1 MQDTTSREAVL
12 AEIVERELAMFLAT
26 NNEGGVSVCQT
37 RPDTFRAMRN
47 MAHSA
52 HDDALLAS
60 YLDDLR
66 QAETLGRN
74 FMVEKYARMDDRL
87 PPLSTSP
94 LLDQIADAE
103 EAFLHDAQQRYPHV
117 IKSNGQGMFR
127 SYLRCELE
135 TLSPRTLELYA
146 AQVNRAQLAGRNLV
160 VERHDYLM
168 RLLGKGGI
176 DACEAGFE
184 ATGHAASQAA
194 DLGKEQER

>member
-1 MQDTTSREAVL
+1 MQENFDREAAL
-12 AEIVERELAMFLAT
+12 AEIIERELAMFLAT

-37 RPDTFRAMRN
+37 RPDTFRAMRK

-52 HDDALLAS
+52 HNDALLAS

-66 QAETLGRN
+66 QAETQGRN
-74 FMVEKYARMDDRL
+74 VMVEKYARMDDRL

-103 EAFLHDAQQRYPHV
+103 QAFLHDAQQRYPHV

-127 SYLRCELE
+127 RYLRCELE
-135 TLSPRTLELYA
+135 TLSPRTLALYA
-146 AQVNRAQLAGRNLV
+146 AQIDRARRESRNLV

-176 DACEAGFE
+176 DACNASCEASM
-184 ATGHAASQAA
+184 HAAAQGRA
-194 DLGKEQER
+194 QEN

>member
-1 MQDTTSREAVL
+1 MQETMSREALL

-37 RPDTFRAMRN
+37 RPDAFRAMRK

-66 QAETLGRN
+66 LAEAQGRN
-74 FMVEKYARMDDRL
+74 VMVEKYARMDDRL

-103 EAFLHDAQQRYPHV
+103 QAFLQDAQRRYPHV

-127 SYLRCELE
+127 RYLRCELE

-146 AQVNRAQLAGRNLV
+146 AQVSRAQHEGRNLV

-176 DACEAGFE
+176 DTCEAAYE
-184 ATGHAASQAA
+184 AASHTA
-194 DLGKEQER
+194 DLSTEQER

>member
-1 MQDTTSREAVL
+1 MQETMSREVLL

-37 RPDTFRAMRN
+37 RPDAFRAMRK

-66 QAETLGRN
+66 QAEAQGRN
-74 FMVEKYARMDDRL
+74 VMVEKYARMDDRL

-103 EAFLHDAQQRYPHV
+103 QAFLQDAQRRYPHV

-127 SYLRCELE
+127 RYLRCELE

-146 AQVNRAQLAGRNLV
+146 AQVSRAQLAGRNLV

-176 DACEAGFE
+176 DVCEAASGASFGA
-184 ATGHAASQAA
+184 ATK
-194 DLGKEQER
+194 GKEQER

>member
-1 MQDTTSREAVL
+1 MHDTTGRGAVL

-37 RPDTFRAMRN
+37 RPEAFRAMRK

-66 QAETLGRN
+66 QAELHGRN

-103 EAFLHDAQQRYPHV
+103 EAFLHEAQRLYPNV
-117 IKSNGQGMFR
+117 VKSNGQGMFR
-127 SYLRCELE
+127 RYLRCELE
-135 TLSPRTLELYA
+135 TLSPRTLALYA
-146 AQVNRAQLAGRNLV
+146 AQIDRARREGRNLV

-176 DACEAGFE
+176 DACNASCEASM
-184 ATGHAASQAA
+184 HAAAQGRA
-194 DLGKEQER
+194 QEN

>member
-1 MQDTTSREAVL
+1 MQETMSREVLL

-37 RPDTFRAMRN
+37 RPDAFRAMRK

-66 QAETLGRN
+66 QAEAQGRN
-74 FMVEKYARMDDRL
+74 VMVEKYARMDDRL

-103 EAFLHDAQQRYPHV
+103 QAFLQDAQRRYPHV

-127 SYLRCELE
+127 RYLRCELE
-135 TLSPRTLELYA
+135 TLSPRTLALYA
-146 AQVNRAQLAGRNLV
+146 AQIDRARREGRNLV

-176 DACEAGFE
+176 DACNASCEASM
-184 ATGHAASQAA
+184 HAAAQGRA
-194 DLGKEQER
+194 QEN

>member
-1 MQDTTSREAVL
+1 MQETMSREALL

-37 RPDTFRAMRN
+37 RPDAFRAMRK

-66 QAETLGRN
+66 QAEIQGRN
-74 FMVEKYARMDDRL
+74 VMVEKYARMDDRL

-103 EAFLHDAQQRYPHV
+103 QAFLHDAQRRYPHV

-127 SYLRCELE
+127 RYLRCELE

-146 AQVNRAQLAGRNLV
+146 AQVGRAQQEGRNLV

-168 RLLGKGGI
+168 RLLGKGSI
-176 DACEAGFE
+176 DACNATCEASFE
-184 ATGHAASQAA
+184 AAGHAA

>member
-1 MQDTTSREAVL
+1 MHETMSREALL

-37 RPDTFRAMRN
+37 RPDAFRAMRK

-66 QAETLGRN
+66 QAEAQGRN
-74 FMVEKYARMDDRL
+74 VMVEKYARMDDRL

-103 EAFLHDAQQRYPHV
+103 QAFLQDAQRRYPHV

-127 SYLRCELE
+127 RYLRCELE

-146 AQVNRAQLAGRNLV
+146 AQVSRAQHEGRNLV
-160 VERHDYLM
+160 VVRHDYLM

-176 DACEAGFE
+176 DTCEAAYE
-184 ATGHAASQAA
+184 AASRTA
-194 DLGKEQER
+194 DLSKEQER

>member
-1 MQDTTSREAVL
+1 MQDTMSRETLL

-26 NNEGGVSVCQT
+26 NNKDSVSVCQT
-37 RPDTFRAMRN
+37 RPDAFRAMRK

-66 QAETLGRN
+66 QADIQGRN
-74 FMVEKYARMDDRL
+74 VMVEKYARMDDRL

-94 LLDQIADAE
+94 LLDKIADAE
-103 EAFLHDAQQRYPHV
+103 QAFLHDAQRRYPHV

-127 SYLRCELE
+127 RYLRCELE

-146 AQVNRAQLAGRNLV
+146 AQVSRAQHEGRNLV

-176 DACEAGFE
+176 DACEAASE
-184 ATGHAASQAA
+184 ASFGAAAK
-194 DLGKEQER
+194 GKELER

>member
-1 MQDTTSREAVL
+1 MHDTTGRGAVL

-26 NNEGGVSVCQT
+26 SNEGGVSVCQT
-37 RPDTFRAMRN
+37 RPDTFRAMRK

-52 HDDALLAS
+52 HDDALLES
-60 YLDDLR
+60 YLADLR
-66 QAETLGRN
+66 QAEADGRN
-74 FMVEKYARMDDRL
+74 VMVEKYARMDDRL

-103 EAFLHDAQQRYPHV
+103 EAFLHEAQRLYPNV

-127 SYLRCELE
+127 RYLRCELE
-135 TLSPRTLELYA
+135 TLSPRTLALYA
-146 AQVNRAQLAGRNLV
+146 AQIDRARREGRNLV

-176 DACEAGFE
+176 DACNASCEASM
-184 ATGHAASQAA
+184 HAAAQGRA
-194 DLGKEQER
+194 QEN

>member
-1 MQDTTSREAVL
+1 MQDTMSRETLL

-37 RPDTFRAMRN
+37 RPDTFRAMRK

-66 QAETLGRN
+66 QAEAQGRN
-74 FMVEKYARMDDRL
+74 VMVEKYARMDDRL

-103 EAFLHDAQQRYPHV
+103 QAFLQDAQRRYPHV

-127 SYLRCELE
+127 RYLRCELE

-146 AQVNRAQLAGRNLV
+146 AQVSRAQHEGRNLV

-176 DACEAGFE
+176 DVCEAASE
-184 ATGHAASQAA
+184 ASFGAATK
-194 DLGKEQER
+194 GKELER

>member
-1 MQDTTSREAVL
+1 MQETMSREALL
-12 AEIVERELAMFLAT
+12 AEIVERELVMFLAT

-37 RPDTFRAMRN
+37 RPDAFRAMRK

-66 QAETLGRN
+66 QAEAQGRN
-74 FMVEKYARMDDRL
+74 VMVEKYARMDDRL

-103 EAFLHDAQQRYPHV
+103 QAFLQDAQRRYPHV

-127 SYLRCELE
+127 RYLRCELE

-146 AQVNRAQLAGRNLV
+146 AQVSRAQHEGRNLV
-160 VERHDYLM
+160 VVRHDYLM

-176 DACEAGFE
+176 DTCEAAYE
-184 ATGHAASQAA
+184 AASRTA
-194 DLGKEQER
+194 DLSKEQER

>member
-1 MQDTTSREAVL
+1 MQDTMGREAVL
-12 AEIVERELAMFLAT
+12 AEIVARELAMFLAT
-26 NNEGGVSVCQT
+26 SNEGGVSVCQT
-37 RPDTFRAMRN
+37 RPETFRAMRK

-52 HDDALLAS
+52 HDDALLQS
-60 YLDDLR
+60 YLADLR
-66 QAETLGRN
+66 QAEADGRN

-103 EAFLHDAQQRYPHV
+103 EAFLHEAQRRYPNV

-127 SYLRCELE
+127 RYLRCELE
-135 TLSPRTLELYA
+135 TLSLHTLELYA
-146 AQVNRAQLAGRNLV
+146 ALVGRAQQQGRNLV

-176 DACEAGFE
+176 DACEA
-184 ATGHAASQAA
+184 ACRTASRGIFP
-194 DLGKEQER
+194 GKAQEG

>member
-1 MQDTTSREAVL
+1 MQETMSREVLL

-37 RPDTFRAMRN
+37 RPDAFRAMRK

-66 QAETLGRN
+66 QAEAQGRN
-74 FMVEKYARMDDRL
+74 VMVEKYARMDDRL

-103 EAFLHDAQQRYPHV
+103 QAFLQDAQRRYPHV

-127 SYLRCELE
+127 RYLRCELE

-146 AQVNRAQLAGRNLV
+146 AQVSRAQHEGRNLV

-176 DACEAGFE
+176 DVCEAAYE
-184 ATGHAASQAA
+184 ADIRSA
-194 DLGKEQER
+194 DLSKEQER

>member
-1 MQDTTSREAVL
+1 MQDTMSRETLL

-37 RPDTFRAMRN
+37 RPDTFRAMRK

-66 QAETLGRN
+66 QAEAQGRN
-74 FMVEKYARMDDRL
+74 VMVEKYARMDDRL

-103 EAFLHDAQQRYPHV
+103 QAFLHDAQQRYPHV

-127 SYLRCELE
+127 RYLRCELE
-135 TLSPRTLELYA
+135 TLSLRTLELYA
-146 AQVNRAQLAGRNLV
+146 AQIDRARREGRNLV

-176 DACEAGFE
+176 DACNASCEASM
-184 ATGHAASQAA
+184 HAAAQGRA
-194 DLGKEQER
+194 QEN

>member
-1 MQDTTSREAVL
+1 MQDTMSREALL

-37 RPDTFRAMRN
+37 RPDAFRAMRK

-52 HDDALLAS
+52 HNDALLAS

-66 QAETLGRN
+66 QAETQGRN
-74 FMVEKYARMDDRL
+74 VMVEKYARMDDRL

-103 EAFLHDAQQRYPHV
+103 QAFLQDAQRRYPHV

-127 SYLRCELE
+127 RYLRCELE

-146 AQVNRAQLAGRNLV
+146 AQVSRAQHEGRNLV

-176 DACEAGFE
+176 DVCEAASE
-184 ATGHAASQAA
+184 ASFGAATK
-194 DLGKEQER
+194 GKELER

>member
-1 MQDTTSREAVL
+1 MQETMSREALL

-37 RPDTFRAMRN
+37 RPDAFRAMRK

-66 QAETLGRN
+66 QAEAQGRN
-74 FMVEKYARMDDRL
+74 VMVEKYARMDDRL

-103 EAFLHDAQQRYPHV
+103 QAFLQDAQRRYPHV

-127 SYLRCELE
+127 RYLRCELE

-146 AQVNRAQLAGRNLV
+146 AQVSRAQHEGRNLV

-176 DACEAGFE
+176 DVCEAASGASFGA
-184 ATGHAASQAA
+184 ATK
-194 DLGKEQER
+194 GKEQER

>member
-1 MQDTTSREAVL
+1 MHDTTGRNAAL

-26 NNEGGVSVCQT
+26 SNEGGVSVCQT
-37 RPDTFRAMRN
+37 RPDTFRAMRR

-52 HDDALLAS
+52 HDDAVLAS
-60 YLDDLR
+60 YLADLQ
-66 QAETLGRN
+66 QAEADRRN

-103 EAFLHDAQQRYPHV
+103 QAFLHDAQQRYPHV

-127 SYLRCELE
+127 RYLRCELE

-146 AQVNRAQLAGRNLV
+146 AQVGRAQQEGRNLV

-176 DACEAGFE
+176 DACNAACEASF
-184 ATGHAASQAA
+184 AGHGNAAAQ
-194 DLGKEQER
+194 GREQER

>member
-1 MQDTTSREAVL
+1 MQENFDREAAL
-12 AEIVERELAMFLAT
+12 AEIIERELAMFLAT

-37 RPDTFRAMRN
+37 RPDTFRVMRK

-66 QAETLGRN
+66 QAEIQGRN
-74 FMVEKYARMDDRL
+74 VMVEKYARMDDRL

-103 EAFLHDAQQRYPHV
+103 QAFLHDAQRRYPHV

-127 SYLRCELE
+127 RYLRCELE

-146 AQVNRAQLAGRNLV
+146 AQVSRAQHEGRNLV

-176 DACEAGFE
+176 DVCEAASE
-184 ATGHAASQAA
+184 ASFGAATK
-194 DLGKEQER
+194 GKELER

>member
-1 MQDTTSREAVL
+1 MQENFDREAAL
-12 AEIVERELAMFLAT
+12 AEIIERELAMFLAT
-26 NNEGGVSVCQT
+26 NNEGGVSECQT
-37 RPDTFRAMRN
+37 RPDTFRAMRK

-52 HDDALLAS
+52 HEDAVLDS
-60 YLDDLR
+60 YLADLR
-66 QAETLGRN
+66 QAEVNSRN
-74 FMVEKYARMDDRL
+74 LMVEKYARMDDRL

-103 EAFLHDAQQRYPHV
+103 ETFLHEAQRRYPHV

-127 SYLRCELE
+127 RYLRCELE

-146 AQVNRAQLAGRNLV
+146 AQVSRAQQEGRNLV

-176 DACEAGFE
+176 DACEAAFE
-184 ATGHAASQAA
+184 AASHKA
-194 DLGKEQER
+194 DLSK

>member
-1 MQDTTSREAVL
+1 MQDTTGREAVL
-12 AEIVERELAMFLAT
+12 AEIVERELVMFLAT
-26 NNEGGVSVCQT
+26 NNEGGVSACQT
-37 RPDTFRAMRN
+37 RPETFRAMRK

-66 QAETLGRN
+66 QAEAHGRN

-103 EAFLHDAQQRYPHV
+103 EAFLQEAQRRYPHV
-117 IKSNGQGMFR
+117 IKGNGQGMFR
-127 SYLRCELE
+127 RYLRCELE
-135 TLSPRTLELYA
+135 TLSPRTLALYA
-146 AQVNRAQLAGRNLV
+146 AQVGRAQQQGRNLV

-168 RLLGKGGI
+168 RLLGKGSI
-176 DACEAGFE
+176 DACNATCEASFE
-184 ATGHAASQAA
+184 AAGHAA

>member
-1 MQDTTSREAVL
+1 MQDTMSRETLL
-12 AEIVERELAMFLAT
+12 AEIVERELAMFLTT

-37 RPDTFRAMRN
+37 RPDAFRAMRK

-66 QAETLGRN
+66 QAETQGRN
-74 FMVEKYARMDDRL
+74 VMVEKYARMDDRL

-94 LLDQIADAE
+94 LLDQIAYAE
-103 EAFLHDAQQRYPHV
+103 QAFLHDAQQRYPHV

-127 SYLRCELE
+127 RYLRCELE

-146 AQVNRAQLAGRNLV
+146 AQVSRAQHEGRNLV

-176 DACEAGFE
+176 DACEAASGASFGA
-184 ATGHAASQAA
+184 ATK
-194 DLGKEQER
+194 GKEQER